1 MVTNILIKKG
11 FILAK
16 KKSTDEIVGTSG
28 AAFDFMEELN
38 GGLKKDKFE
47 FSEFDDV
54 SIKKSTGFSIIDA
67 LLASNDNDR
76 GFQLRTFNTF
86 FGNSGSGKSTL
97 LLQIANNFIKNTD
110 GYIIYYDAENTQTTE
125 RIKSLGLDLNKV
137 KIIKQNTTVE
147 NYYRLVNRIAEVREK
162 QKDLIGN
169 EYLKNNPSAGKNAEE
184 KEKLKNQ
191 AGDEYLMNNPI
202 IVIVDSL
209 SAMASEREIAADTDI
224 NSAMGTTAKLHSQ
237 LLKAQT
243 NKLFKYNI
251 TVLGILQTRDNLQIG
266 PMAKPKDLLYVKQDI
281 SLSGGKALP
290 FFSFYLFAMRTKKIL
305 DESYGI
311 VGNEVELNLAKSK
324 TSAANKPVTLVFRPT
339 TGFSELWTSF
349 KIMIDQKVIS
359 IAGAYK
365 SLPGYEKKFYTKD
378 LENLYNTDED
388 FRVAFDKAA
397 KDTVKQYID
406 TIEAIN
412 DIDIE
417 TDNIEMLAE

>member
-1 MVTNILIKKG
+1 M
-11 FILAK
+11 AK
-16 KKSTDEIVGTSG
+16 KKSNDEIVGSSG

-47 FSEFDDV
+47 FSEYDDV

-76 GFQLRTFNTF
+76 GFQLRSFNTF

-97 LLQIANNFIKNTD
+97 LLQIANNFIKDTE

-125 RIKSLGLDLNKV
+125 RVKSLGIELNKI

-162 QKDLIGN
+162 QKEQFG
-169 EYLKNNPSAGKNAEE
+169 E
-184 KEKLKNQ
+184 KYIME
-191 AGDEYLMNNPI
+191 NPI
-202 IVIVDSL
+202 VVIVDSL

-266 PMAKPKDLLYVKQDI
+266 PMSKPKDLLYVKQDI

-365 SLPGYEKKFYTKD
+365 SLPGYDKKFYTKD
-378 LENLYNTDED
+378 LENLYNTDEN

-397 KDTVKQYID
+397 KETVKQYID
-406 TIEAIN
+406 SIEVIS
-412 DIDIE
+412 DMDVVV
-417 TDNIEMLAE
+417 DNVEMLAE